1 MNSFRQDRRWW
12 ERLQDGDI
20 TMTTLS
26 KLSSNAPPIESI
38 RKGGTWSIMVAGF
51 MTCTRQMHKGFRRK
65 KKLIKRLRNELKEK
79 QATIDMLELANHA
92 LKTGKKLGDGR

>member
-1 MNSFRQDRRWW
+1 MQNETRWW

-26 KLSSNAPPIESI
+26 KLDPEHTPITSV
-38 RKGGTWSIMVAGF
+38 RKDSTWSAMVANY

-65 KKLIKRLRNELKEK
+65 KKLIKRLRKELEK
-79 QATIDMLELANHA
+79 KQVRIDVLELANYA
-92 LKTGKKLGDGR
+92 LRTGKKIGDGNI